1 MNTDLVKITSDRIVN
16 FCFVVILL
24 IVVLITEGCKNIQ
37 SVDKP
42 NFVIIFCD
50 DMGYGDLGCFGSEVN
65 RTPEIDR
72 MAEEGICFTS
82 FYVTSGVCTPSRSSL
97 MTGCYPL
104 RVGMDENTSGFWVL
118 FPGDRKGLNPSE
130 ITIPEILKKQDY
142 TTACIGK
149 WHLGDQPVFLPTRQ
163 GFDYYFGIP
172 YSNDMGND
180 RDKNNPPLPLM
191 RHETII
197 EAPVDQSTITQR
209 YTAEAISFIKQNKE
223 KPFFLYLPHTMPHY
237 PLHASEAFSGKSNN
251 GKYGDAIE
259 EIDWSTGQILNTL
272 RDLDLDKNTMVVF
285 TSDNGATRSG
295 SNAPFSGGKCGIMEG
310 SMREPCVMWWPGNIP
325 SGQKCSE
332 LTTTMDLLPTL
343 AHLSGGEVP
352 GDRVIDGKDITPLIL
367 GETEAKTPHEVFYY
381 YFMSQL
387 QAVRSGKWK
396 LFLPF
401 KERQYGWLRKLQKAE
416 AELFDLET
424 DPAESINV
432 IDKYPDVARK
442 LMEYA
447 EEARADIGDYQREG
461 ANARTAGWVE
471 KPEFLLV
478 REN

>member
-1 MNTDLVKITSDRIVN
+1 MNSDLVKITSDRIVN

-24 IVVLITEGCKNIQ
+24 IVALITEGCKNIQ

-65 RTPEIDR
+65 RTPKIDR

-104 RVGMDENTSGFWVL
+104 RVGMDENTSGYWVL

-191 RHETII
+191 RNETII

-237 PLHASEAFSGKSNN
+237 PLHASEAFRGKSNN

-272 RDLDLDKNTMVVF
+272 RDLDLGKNTMVVF

-367 GETEAKTPHEVFYY
+367 DETEAKTPHEVFYY

-396 LFLPF
+396 LFLPLD
-401 KERQYGWLRKLQKAE
+401 ERQYGWLRKTQKAE
-416 AELFDLET
+416 SELFYLET

-461 ANARTAGWVE
+461 ANARPAGWVE

-478 REN
+478 KEN